1 MVLGHESSGIIH
13 STGSAVST
21 LKVGDQVAME
31 PGIPCRRCVRC
42 KEGRYNLCPDMAFAA
57 TPPYDGTLA
66 RYYRLPEDFCV
77 KLDKGMSME
86 EGALV
91 EPSAVAVHVCRQAG
105 VKPGDSV
112 LVFGAGPVGLL
123 VCAVSRAF
131 GAKKV
136 ISVDINEERLAFAK
150 EYAATHVFRSQKESA
165 EDSAKRLVEECELES
180 GADVVIDASGAAI
193 CIQTGIHA
201 LRNGGT
207 YLQAGMV
214 RSTTCLGAH
223 TILYLQSTRERRRS
237 HSQSWPCARKN
248 STLKDR
254 SAMDRATTSSL
265 LISYPPVASKSRS

>member
-13 STGSAVST
+13 SVGSAVST

-57 TPPYDGTLA
+57 TPPFDGTLA

-91 EPSAVAVHVCRQAG
+91 EPSAVAVHVSRQAG

-131 GAKKV
+131 GATKI

-150 EYAATHVFRSQKESA
+150 DYAATHVFRSQKESA
-165 EDSAKRLVEECELES
+165 EDSARRLIDECDLGP

-214 RSTTCLGAH
+214 GLEI
-223 TILYLQSTRERRRS
+223 ILPVHITR
-237 HSQSWPCARKN
+237 
-248 STLKDR
+248 
-254 SAMDRATTSSL
+254 
-265 LISYPPVASKSRS
+265 Y

>member
-21 LKVGDQVAME
+21 LKAGDQVAME

-42 KEGRYNLCPDMAFAA
+42 REGRYNLCPDMAFAA

-77 KLDKGMSME
+77 KLEGGMTME

-91 EPSAVAVHVCRQAG
+91 EPSAVAVHVSKQAG

-123 VCAVSRAF
+123 CCAVSKAF
-131 GAKKV
+131 GATKV

-150 EYAATHVFRSQKESA
+150 DYAATHVFRSRKESP
-165 EDSAKRLVEECELES
+165 EDSAKRLVEECELGA
-180 GADVVIDASGAAI
+180 GADVVIDASGAEI

-201 LRNGGT
+201 IRTGGT
-207 YLQAGMV
+207 YCQAGMV
-214 RSTTCLGAH
+214 SIFSSTFTVLR
-223 TILYLQSTRERRRS
+223 TDLY
-237 HSQSWPCARKN
+237 
-248 STLKDR
+248 
-254 SAMDRATTSSL
+254 
-265 LISYPPVASKSRS
+265 